1 MFGITIE
8 MIQEMLLKGW
18 VGIFSLFIYPIG
30 RWISNKR
37 REYGQMAEKV
47 ESLSEEVQD
56 LNIKLDKLEDKVDVR
71 FDKLME
77 SQKERDNKRDKKDER
92 LWGELSSIRSTCH
105 QIQKETAVNSARID
119 STR

>member
-8 MIQEMLLKGW
+8 MIQEMILRGW

-30 RWISNKR
+30 RWVNKKR
-37 REYGQMAEKV
+37 KEYGQMAEKV

-56 LNIKLDKLEDKVDVR
+56 LNLKLDKLEDKVDIR
-71 FDKLME
+71 FDRLMD
-77 SQKERDNKRDKKDER
+77 SQKERDEKRDKKDER
-92 LWGELSSIRSTCH
+92 LWSELDTIKDTCH

-119 STR
+119 SAK